1 MLSYRHQEEY
11 SDPLIVAVV
20 EGGAGV
26 GLAGALPLHQALSLM
41 SLSLLP
47 IYQIV
52 ARDQKHRIH
61 QAEVC
66 NSFLINCVITLAYNP
81 V

>member
-1 MLSYRHQEEY
+1 MLSRTAKLEMISYRHQEEY

-26 GLAGALPLHQALSLM
+26 GLAGALSLHQALSLM

-52 ARDQKHRIH
+52 AGH
-61 QAEVC
+61 
-66 NSFLINCVITLAYNP
+66 
-81 V
+81 

>member
-1 MLSYRHQEEY
+1 MISYRHQEEY

-41 SLSLLP
+41 SLTLP

-52 ARDQKHRIH
+52 ARDQKH
-61 QAEVC
+61 
-66 NSFLINCVITLAYNP
+66 
-81 V
+81 